1 MHILRYLL
9 LMVQVGWFADGK
21 SFETKTAA
29 VGENVTLSCQ
39 RDASGDV
46 ASLFWI
52 RLVVGNMPEILGK
65 TFSFNYDKANLK
77 SHITTKQ
84 EPGRFILH
92 IARTKLSDTAFYYC
106 LKSNRYNLTFLRG
119 TFLRI
124 KGSEPDFTAVIQD
137 SLSDTVHA
145 GETVALQCSVFSNSE
160 NKMCPEERTVFW
172 LRVASDES
180 LPILIFAQ
188 RNSDDKCEKNPE
200 TQPRQKCVYDFFRSN
215 ISLSDTGTYYCAL
228 AACGKFVLGN
238 GTELKIEDISNKDSE
253 TNNIFLIVVCV
264 TWALTATALLVCAI
278 RKKSCEF
285 CKDAEAVNVEQQIQQ
300 KNEDSVVYSTAIFNR
315 RKANKAGRRNATAKG
330 ETIYTDV
337 RACLKD

>member
-238 GTELKIEDISNKDSE
+238 GTELKIEGDSE

-285 CKDAEAVNVEQQIQQ
+285 CKDYFCIVFSQ

>member
-1 MHILRYLL
+1 SKLFSLITLILNNY
-9 LMVQVGWFADGK
+9 WFADGK

-238 GTELKIEDISNKDSE
+238 GTELKIEGVSIRFMCNSNILATIFKCLLYFYICAYIKDY
-253 TNNIFLIVVCV
+253 FCIVF
-264 TWALTATALLVCAI
+264 
-278 RKKSCEF
+278 S
-285 CKDAEAVNVEQQIQQ
+285 Q